1 MTQHVQLIVG
11 LGNPGSEYE
20 STRHNAGA
28 FFVDAIAREY
38 SLLLKNEKKCHGAVA
53 RKTIGASDMLLL
65 VPDTYMNNSGLSVA
79 ATLQFYKIK
88 PENML
93 VAHDELDIDVG
104 TARLKQGGGHGGH
117 NGLRDI
123 IEKIGTHNFGR
134 LRIGIGRPSHAGQVS
149 NFVLSRAPLSE
160 QTLIDQ
166 SIQDSVAAIPLLLRG
181 DWEKAM
187 KQLHTSKNTK

>member
-1 MTQHVQLIVG
+1 MTQKVQLIVG
-11 LGNPGSEYE
+11 LANPGSEYE

-28 FFVDAIAREY
+28 FFINALCKKY
-38 SLLLKNEKKCHGAVA
+38 LFSLKNEKKVHGACA
-53 RKTIGASDMLLL
+53 KHLIGGHEVILL
-65 VPDTYMNNSGLSVA
+65 VPSTYMNLSGQSVSA
-79 ATLQFYKIK
+79 ALQFYKIK

-93 VAHDELDIDVG
+93 VVHDELDLDVG

-123 IEKIGTHNFGR
+123 IEKIGTNHFGR

-149 NFVLSRAPLSE
+149 HFVLSRAPQSE

-166 SIQDSVAAIPLLLRG
+166 SIDDSVAVLPLLLQG
-181 DWEKAM
+181 EWAKAM
-187 KQLHTSKNTK
+187 KALHTTKDIK